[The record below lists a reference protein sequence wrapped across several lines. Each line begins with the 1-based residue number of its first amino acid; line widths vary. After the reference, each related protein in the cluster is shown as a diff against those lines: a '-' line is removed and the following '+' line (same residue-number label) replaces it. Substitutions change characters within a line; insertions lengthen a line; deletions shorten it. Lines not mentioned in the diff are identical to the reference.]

1 MAARKTVAVAVAA
14 AAVVAV
20 AKAAAD
26 PPTSC
31 TPTVP
36 RTTYGGGYGQPGG
49 CTANEPGARG

>member
-14 AAVVAV
+14 VVVAV

-31 TPTVP
+31 TPTVL
-36 RTTYGGGYGQPGG
+36 RTTYGGGCGQPGG